1 MQRESPKLL
10 EDIRQACDFIV
21 RATRDKSLRLY
32 QEDEMLRAAVE
43 RKFLI
48 IGEALNRL
56 QKTDP
61 VLAADLPDVPH
72 VIAFRNILVHGYDVV
87 SDARVW
93 VIIEQDVPVLL
104 QRITEHLPS
113 E

>member
-1 MQRESPKLL
+1 MHRESPKLL
-10 EDIRQACDFIV
+10 EDIRQACDFIARV
-21 RATRDKSLRLY
+21 TRGKSLQLY
-32 QEDEMLRAAVE
+32 QEDELLRAAVE

-56 QKTDP
+56 QKVDP
-61 VLAADLPDVPH
+61 ALAADLPDVPQI
-72 VIAFRNILVHGYDVV
+72 IAFRNILVHGYDVV

-104 QRITEHLPS
+104 QRVAQRLPS